1 MGAAVA
7 AGATLVLLIAAA
19 LYVWRDERV
28 PRIERI
34 YPAAAQPGWT
44 GTLREPGSSA
54 PLADGRVRCYDP
66 ATGYVLD
73 NFPADTPASI
83 HEKVGRAVAAQTAW
97 ATSTF
102 AQRRRVLRTMHA
114 WIQRDREPIARMAC
128 RDTGK
133 TVRKACVADAG
144 H

>member
-34 YPAAAQPGWT
+34 YPAAAQ
-44 GTLREPGSSA
+44 PGSSA

-114 WIQRDREPIARMAC
+114 WIQRDLEPIARMAC